1 MLIFSLFQKEN
12 VDPKPARDVE
22 TSSEVEV
29 IGEVMPDEEFL
40 SLALQLESQIAE
52 ESVRP
57 QPPKPNCFD
66 INVPGVMNV
75 PWPALN
81 FNNCNVTINISK

>member
-1 MLIFSLFQKEN
+1 MSTQ
-12 VDPKPARDVE
+12 KPARDVE
-22 TSSEVEV
+22 TSNEVEV

-57 QPPKPNCFD
+57 
-66 INVPGVMNV
+66 
-75 PWPALN
+75 
-81 FNNCNVTINISK
+81 